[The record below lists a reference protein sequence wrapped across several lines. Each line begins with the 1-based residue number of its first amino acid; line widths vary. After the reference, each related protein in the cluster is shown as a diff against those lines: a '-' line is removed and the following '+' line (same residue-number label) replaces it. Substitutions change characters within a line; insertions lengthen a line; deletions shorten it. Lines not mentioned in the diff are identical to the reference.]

1 MWVATTFEFATKEER
16 ASALTIELKQKSL
29 KSIGRSE
36 PGVST
41 QVNLTKVSGWKDL
54 SSADV
59 LLSPSRAYTIFLFL
73 ETTFLTHD
81 MGWRG
86 KEHYERNE
94 G

>member
-1 MWVATTFEFATKEER
+1 MWVGTTFEFATKEER
-16 ASALTIELKQKSL
+16 SLALTIEPKQKSP

-41 QVNLTKVSGWKDL
+41 LVTSTKVSGWKDL
-54 SSADV
+54 SSTDV

-73 ETTFLTHD
+73 EVTFLTHD
-81 MGWRG
+81 VRWIG
-86 KEHYERNE
+86 KENYERNE